1 MKDRKSV
8 LKALNTAMTNE
19 YYSDEQKAAIL
30 KASGVSQDQW
40 EFYRI
45 AAMDEKDALRE
56 VLPTLGD
63 LSDPENFKRLA
74 LMKATLGERAII
86 TNESVQW
93 LYNNDYI
100 NKQQMEILKA
110 LKFDEFTGKFYFN
123 KGSKWS
129 GTRSSGTRSS
139 GTRSSGT
146 RSSGTNS
153 KPKTLTFAQAK
164 SFLDIPKLNK
174 IGSIKRFD
182 LGLGKTT
189 SLMQSVSRYRG

>member
-139 GTRSSGT
+139 GT
-146 RSSGTNS
+146 NS